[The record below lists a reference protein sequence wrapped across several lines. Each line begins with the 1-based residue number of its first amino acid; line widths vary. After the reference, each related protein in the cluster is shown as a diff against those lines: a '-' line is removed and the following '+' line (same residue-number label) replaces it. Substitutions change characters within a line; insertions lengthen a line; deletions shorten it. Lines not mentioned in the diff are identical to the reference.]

1 MTEVEKMVTEEE
13 MEVNNEV
20 AEKADESDNSE
31 SEDYESD
38 DSLMEEKEVEYSP
51 TLFCN

>member
-1 MTEVEKMVTEEE
+1 MTEVEKIVTEEE
-13 MEVNNEV
+13 MEVNEV
-20 AEKADESDNSE
+20 EEKADDSDNSE

-38 DSLMEEKEVEYSP
+38 DSLMEEKEVEYSH